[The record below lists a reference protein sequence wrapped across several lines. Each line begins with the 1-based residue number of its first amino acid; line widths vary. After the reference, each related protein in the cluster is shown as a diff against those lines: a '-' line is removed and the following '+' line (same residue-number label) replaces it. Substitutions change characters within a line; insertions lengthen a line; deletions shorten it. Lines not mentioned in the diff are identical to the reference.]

1 MMPLWIWKGGNH
13 YLIQEHISLNLVE
26 ALSIHPVFESGV
38 AVAVFSDVAHHLL
51 RVEPEVA
58 ELAFYYLPTHSS
70 TEGVEVV

>member
-1 MMPLWIWKGGNH
+1 MMLLWIWKGGNY

-38 AVAVFSDVAHHLL
+38 AVAVFSDVPHHLL

-58 ELAFYYLPTHSS
+58 ELALYDLPTHTITSDA
-70 TEGVEVV
+70 EVL